1 MRIAFITLGFSP
13 FRASGLDLAGE
24 RLVKALLSA
33 GHLVTVI
40 AGRRDELDESFHYPA
55 LTVVR
60 IPLDSTDWIGFG
72 YRAAR
77 ILSVLAPFDVVHF
90 WDIQFSWAFRGRF
103 IASLQHSFRQRLFS
117 LGSYSI
123 YTPFSWMWRY
133 LYYSSSKY
141 FVEIPSIHRSMGLL
155 AGSATTWDE
164 YINNYD
170 IPPDRIALV
179 PHGIDTEFF
188 QSIRDVRCLRQHLN
202 LIEGDPVIMYVGFI
216 TPRKGLDYLAQ
227 ALPMINPTPRIIIAG
242 RWRNEKYRRQ
252 VMKLLEPVRE
262 NVIEVG
268 FIRDEEMPAYYSL
281 CDVYVSSSLME
292 GFGLPL
298 AEALACETPVVAVD
312 AGAVAEVIGPG
323 GILVPA
329 RQVGEFAD
337 AVSILLQNAT
347 MREEM
352 GRLGRGHIQ
361 KNFSVDSMLQ
371 ATLDAY
377 KRFC

>member
-1 MRIAFITLGFSP
+1 MRIAFITLGFAP

-24 RLVKALLSA
+24 RLVKALLRA
-33 GHLVTVI
+33 GHQVTVI
-40 AGRRDELDESFHYPA
+40 AGRREELDESFHYPA
-55 LTVVR
+55 LKVVR

-77 ILSVLAPFDVVHF
+77 ILSVPAPFDVVHF
-90 WDIQFSWAFRGRF
+90 WDIHFSWAFGGRF
-103 IASLQHSFRQRLFS
+103 VASLQHSFRQRLFS

-123 YTPFSWMWRY
+123 NTPLSWICRY
-133 LYYSSSKY
+133 LYYSSSRY
-141 FVEIPSIHRSMGLL
+141 FVEIPSIHRALGLL
-155 AGSATTWDE
+155 AGSATTRDE
-164 YINNYD
+164 YIKYYD

-179 PHGIDTEFF
+179 PHGVDTEFF
-188 QSIRDVRCLRQHLN
+188 QSIQDVRYLRQQLN
-202 LIEGDPVIMYVGFI
+202 LIEGDPVILYVGFI

-227 ALPMINPTPRIIIAG
+227 ALPMIHPTPRIIIAG
-242 RWRNEKYRRQ
+242 QWRSEKYRRQ
-252 VMKLLEPVRE
+252 VMKLLEPVRDY
-262 NVIEVG
+262 VIEVG
-268 FIRDEEMPAYYSL
+268 FVPDEEMPAYYSI

-312 AGAVAEVIGPG
+312 AGAVAEVTGPG

-329 RQVGEFAD
+329 RQIGAFAD
-337 AVSILLQNAT
+337 AVSTLLQNASK
-347 MREEM
+347 REEM

-361 KNFSVDSMLQ
+361 KNFSVDSMLR

-377 KRFC
+377 KLFF